1 MKTVKI
7 ENFIMLWYDECAVAY
22 AQISNAICASDNL
35 EQLKDA
41 MRLVLK
47 DTEAGE
53 YFAWG
58 YEYDTFWLKQRT
70 EYMGNDLQETNTLT
84 VEYN

>member
-7 ENFIMLWYDECAVAY
+7 ENFIMLWYDESAVSY

-41 MRLVLK
+41 MRLVHR

-53 YFAWG
+53 YFVWG
-58 YEYDTFWLKQRT
+58 YKHNFFWLKQHT
-70 EYMGNDLQETNTLT
+70 EYLSDELQETYTLT